1 MPTEI
6 RFGIIGLGLMGRE
19 FASAAARWT
28 HLSNLDLRPV
38 LVAVCDTNE
47 TAFEWFKANVPTINF
62 TTTNYHEL
70 LQHADVDAI
79 YCAVPHHL
87 HGQFYSDI
95 INAGK
100 HLMGEKPF
108 GIDLAAN
115 RQIMQTIERNPKVFV
130 RCSSELPFY
139 PGGIAIIQAL
149 MKEDFGQIIEVEL
162 ANQRGVLWL
171 PPDRS
176 MRQRGLRQRR
186 QSRLPAPTLQ
196 PRSDGRDYPKPP
208 KHRRL

>member
-1 MPTEI
+1 
-6 RFGIIGLGLMGRE
+6 
-19 FASAAARWT
+19 
-28 HLSNLDLRPV
+28 
-38 LVAVCDTNE
+38 
-47 TAFEWFKANVPTINF
+47 VPTINF

-70 LQHADVDAI
+70 LQRKDVDAI

-87 HGQFYSDI
+87 HVQFYSDI

-115 RQIMQTIERNPKVFV
+115 RQIMETIERNPKVFV

-149 MKEDFGQIIEVEL
+149 MNEDFGQIIEVESGHL
-162 ANQRGVLWL
+162 HSSDINPQKAYQLETH
-171 PPDRS
+171 DRVQWRIRVYGRLGDACTLCCYRNWTERPCCRS
-176 MRQRGLRQRR
+176 SNRR
-186 QSRLPAPTLQ
+186 
-196 PRSDGRDYPKPP
+196 RS
-208 KHRRL
+208 